1 MVSVVALESWSGRPD
16 FPLVYRLQSDRQAP
30 VGCLDPLHSMEWEFV
45 KLTGHHMVWDENL
58 GTAAMGPA
66 AYPDEVG
73 SPATLEGYSLYS
85 QLICQFGWDDSISVK
100 MDFASDLSFKM
111 IFAAQ
116 ETGLAWA
123 ASVDQPLLHE
133 MWKLQASA
141 VLGPERFSSSE
152 AGYSMSRVSVD
163 ELRRVGIHTG
173 YSPLEPVVT
182 FYSSGVEAGILTG
195 NITTDHE
202 VAYLMLRHELDV

>member
-1 MVSVVALESWSGRPD
+1 MVSLPALESWSGPPG
-16 FPLVYRLQSDRQAP
+16 FPCVYRLQSDRQAP
-30 VGCLDPLHSMEWEFV
+30 LGCLDPLHSLEWDFV
-45 KLTGHHMVWDENL
+45 KLTGHHMVWDERL
-58 GTAAMGPA
+58 GHVALGPA

-73 SPATLEGYSLYS
+73 SSATLEGYSLYS

-100 MDFASDLSFKM
+100 MDFAPEMPFKS
-111 IFAAQ
+111 IFALQ

-123 ASVDQPLLHE
+123 ASVDQPLLYE
-133 MWKLQASA
+133 IWKLQASG

-152 AGYSMSRVSVD
+152 TGYSMSRVSVH

-182 FYSSGVEAGILTG
+182 FYSSGVETGILTG
-195 NITTDHE
+195 NMTTDYE
-202 VAYLMLRHELDV
+202 VAYLMLRHKLDI